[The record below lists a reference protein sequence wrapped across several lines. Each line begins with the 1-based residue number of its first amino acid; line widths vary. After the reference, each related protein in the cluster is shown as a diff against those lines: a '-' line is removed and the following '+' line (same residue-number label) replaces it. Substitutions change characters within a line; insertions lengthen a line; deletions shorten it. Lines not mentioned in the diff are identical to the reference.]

1 MKVSNLM
8 SGDAQGC
15 NQGESL
21 ASAAMIMWNHD
32 CGIVPVLD
40 GDGRV
45 TGMISDR
52 DICMAVSTQGRPAS
66 DIRVGDVMSNVI
78 YSVSPDDDIYD
89 AIGLMR
95 ERQIRRLPVV
105 DQEGRLQGIL
115 SVGDIVRNAD
125 KGKSKRHVSNK
136 EAMRLL
142 KAVSQPRH
150 IVLHEQPETSSQSA
164 GDSGNPV
171 AGL

>member
-1 MKVSNLM
+1 M
-8 SGDAQGC
+8 SK
-15 NQGESL
+15 
-21 ASAAMIMWNHD
+21 
-32 CGIVPVLD
+32 
-40 GDGRV
+40 
-45 TGMISDR
+45 
-52 DICMAVSTQGRPAS
+52 
-66 DIRVGDVMSNVI
+66 VI

-89 AIGLMR
+89 AIGVMR

-125 KGKSKRHVSNK
+125 KGKSKKHVSNK

-150 IVLHEQPETSSQSA
+150 IVLHEQPLISSQPA
-164 GDSGNPV
+164 GASGDPV